1 MTEDLLKITYKGK
14 DYSLKALIE
23 DNNDFM
29 KSLCIPDELNMAP
42 ADFKFTSLGDFG
54 YLIARNKF
62 RHLYGLLATARFA
75 VTEAHKKLHKSPVL
89 WSNGYIGQLWIRSE
103 YLKNAVLWYNSCED
117 YLLQIIWFA
126 FDFCD
131 HNKLNTPEH
140 YKREL
145 RGCRW
150 ESLVSKLEARKGETN
165 IALLLDKIQGFRIIL
180 VVKSVRNIANSLKH
194 HADIYIKDLDVQPNY
209 ILKSDRGFNSSAIS
223 DKPLDVDEAVILLQ
237 SLHKEVI
244 EFSMFLL
251 DFIDFDAPFANDEKG
266 VIQLDSPRDKAAY
279 KKFFIIE

>member
-1 MTEDLLKITYKGK
+1 MGEDLLKITYKGK
-14 DYSLKALIE
+14 DFSLKELIE

-29 KSLCIPDELNMAP
+29 KSLSIPDELNLTP
-42 ADFKFTSLGDFG
+42 ADFRFTSLGDFG
-54 YLIARNKF
+54 YLIAWNKF

-89 WSNGYIGQLWIRSE
+89 WSNGYVGQLWIRSE
-103 YLKNAVLWYNSCED
+103 YLKNAILWYNSCED

-131 HNKLNTPEH
+131 HNRLSTPER

-150 ESLVSKLEARKGETN
+150 DSLVPTLEARKDEPN
-165 IALLLDKIQGFRIIL
+165 IALMLNKIESFRGLPIA
-180 VVKSVRNIANSLKH
+180 KTVRDIANSLKH
-194 HADIYIKDLDVQPNY
+194 HADIYIKDLDAQPDY
-209 ILKSDRGFNSSAIS
+209 ILQSDQGFTSTAIA
-223 DKPLDVDEAVILLQ
+223 DKPLDIDEAVIFLQ
-237 SLHKEVI
+237 TLHKEVI

-251 DFIDFDAPFANDEKG
+251 NFIDFDAPFADDEKG
-266 VIQLDSPRDKAAY
+266 VIQLDRFRDKAFY
-279 KKFFIIE
+279 KKFFILK